1 MFREREVN
9 LLFCYIDLINYRFNK
24 SIYFSMRQKA
34 IVAIKCLTGYLS
46 NGCGI
51 VIKAQ
56 ETNFNLTQYGLLLN
70 RNDPEWYA
78 KENQIL
84 NG

>member
-1 MFREREVN
+1 MKQ
-9 LLFCYIDLINYRFNK
+9 LFAIK
-24 SIYFSMRQKA
+24 S

-56 ETNFNLTQYGLLLN
+56 ETYFNLTQYGLLLHP
-70 RNDPEWYA
+70 NDPEWYA

>member
-1 MFREREVN
+1 M
-9 LLFCYIDLINYRFNK
+9 K
-24 SIYFSMRQKA
+24 QKA

-56 ETNFNLTQYGLLLN
+56 ETYFNSTQYGLLLHP
-70 RNDPEWYA
+70 NDPEWYA